1 MVDVDSMIVFC
12 GLDCSECPAYIATQ
26 ENDAARLAE
35 LAKKWSNSGFGTF
48 TPQDIVCDGCHGPR
62 LMKWCRECTIREC
75 SLDRGFR
82 TCAEC
87 EEYPC
92 DTLSEIWDKFGDAG
106 AASKANLDGLR
117 GR

>member
-1 MVDVDSMIVFC
+1 MVEDERLIVFC
-12 GLDCSECPAYIATQ
+12 GLDCSKCPAYIATK

-35 LAKKWSNSGFGTF
+35 LSEKWSNYSFGIF
-48 TPQDIVCDGCHGPR
+48 TPQDLVCDGCHGPR
-62 LMKWCRECTIREC
+62 LFKWCCECAIRDC
-75 SLDRGFR
+75 CFDRGFK

-92 DTLSEIWDKFGDAG
+92 DRLSELWEKFGEAG

-117 GR
+117 G